1 MHETSLDRWTPDH
14 DFGQDHARPAERGV
28 LIVTLVTAATMV
40 AELVAGHV
48 FGSLALFADGLHMAS
63 HAAALGIALF
73 AYRFARRHAR
83 DRRFS
88 FGTGKVNALAGFGSA
103 ILLACT
109 AAAMA
114 WEAVSRLNH
123 PVTIAYGEAIVVAAI
138 GLAVNLASALLLHHG
153 HDHHHHHDHA
163 HDHHDHDHHHHH
175 HHEDHNLR
183 AAYLHVI
190 ADAATSVL
198 AIAALAGAWAT
209 GATWLDPAMAL
220 VGAVLVAR
228 WSWGLIRTSAETLLD
243 REAPAAMR
251 DAVRAAIEADG
262 DTRVTDLH
270 LWSVGPGVYTLVLSV
285 IAHRPLQPDEYKALL
300 PRGIN
305 IDHPIIEVR
314 ICAGAH

>member
-1 MHETSLDRWTPDH
+1 MHEASLDRWTHDH
-14 DFGQDHARPAERGV
+14 HFGQDHARPAERGV
-28 LIVTLVTAATMV
+28 LIVTLVTAGTMV
-40 AELVAGHV
+40 AELVAGHL

-63 HAAALGIALF
+63 HAVALGIALF

-83 DRRFS
+83 NRRFS

-114 WEAVSRLNH
+114 WEAVGRLNQ
-123 PVTIAYGEAIVVAAI
+123 PVDIAYGEAIVVAAI
-138 GLAVNLASALLLHHG
+138 GLIVNLVSAVLLHHG
-153 HDHHHHHDHA
+153 HDHGHDHGHG
-163 HDHHDHDHHHHH
+163 HDDHHHHH
-175 HHEDHNLR
+175 HHDHNLR

-228 WSWGLIRTSAETLLD
+228 WAWGLVSSSAETLLD
-243 REAPAAMR
+243 HEAPNGMREA
-251 DAVRAAIEADG
+251 VRRAIEADG
-262 DTRVTDLH
+262 DTRITDLH

-285 IAHRPLQPDEYKALL
+285 VAHQPLDPDGYKALL
-300 PRGIN
+300 PRDLP

-314 ICAGAH
+314 RCADSH

>member
-1 MHETSLDRWTPDH
+1 MHETLLDRWTHDH
-14 DFGQDHARPAERGV
+14 DFGQHHARPAERGV
-28 LIVTLVTAATMV
+28 LIVTLVTAITMV
-40 AELVAGHV
+40 GELVAGHL

-83 DRRFS
+83 NRRFS

-114 WEAVSRLNH
+114 WEAVGRLNH
-123 PVTIAYGEAIVVAAI
+123 PVGIAYGEAIVVAVI
-138 GLAVNLASALLLHHG
+138 GLIVNLASAALLH
-153 HDHHHHHDHA
+153 HDHHHEH
-163 HDHHDHDHHHHH
+163 HDHHHHH
-175 HHEDHNLR
+175 HDHNLR

-209 GATWLDPAMAL
+209 GATWLDPAMAIL
-220 VGAVLVAR
+220 GAVLVAR
-228 WSWGLIRTSAETLLD
+228 WAWGLIRSSAETLLD
-243 REAPAAMR
+243 HEAPAAMR
-251 DAVRAAIEADG
+251 EAVRQAIEADG

-285 IAHRPLQPDEYKALL
+285 IAHRPRDPDEYKALL
-300 PRGIN
+300 PRDLP

-314 ICAGAH
+314 TCAGGH

>member
-1 MHETSLDRWTPDH
+1 MHEASRDRWTHDH
-14 DFGQDHARPAERGV
+14 AFGQDHARPAERGV
-28 LIVTLVTAATMV
+28 LIVTAVTAATMV
-40 AELVAGHV
+40 AELVAGQL

-83 DRRFS
+83 NRRFS
-88 FGTGKVNALAGFGSA
+88 FGTGKVNALAAFGSA

-114 WEAVSRLNH
+114 WEAVGRINH
-123 PVTIAYGEAIVVAAI
+123 PIGIAYGEAMVVAAI
-138 GLAVNLASALLLHHG
+138 GLAVNLASAVLLRHDHG
-153 HDHHHHHDHA
+153 HHHHHDGD
-163 HDHHDHDHHHHH
+163 DHHHHDHHH
-175 HHEDHNLR
+175 DHNLR
-183 AAYLHVI
+183 AAYMHVV

-220 VGAVLVAR
+220 VGAVMVAR
-228 WSWGLIRTSAETLLD
+228 WAWGLIRSSAETLLD
-243 REAPAAMR
+243 HEAPAEMR
-251 DAVRAAIEADG
+251 DAVRRAIEADG

-270 LWSVGPGVYTLVLSV
+270 LWSVGPGVHTLVLSV
-285 IAHRPLQPDEYKALL
+285 VAHRPMEPDDYKALL
-300 PRGIN
+300 PREFD

-314 ICAGAH
+314 RCAGSH